1 MDSKATLTTD
11 TNVASRGSTD
21 YRGSTGLKHT
31 HASRSIENHRDL
43 LRKSNP
49 ESELFF
55 IPDILSLLR
64 ARAILRLPNVF
75 WGLSLYKFQG
85 CCTPPWALLSNYT
98 IPSPLKLSHI
108 CHRCSVSSL
117 YTHHSIPPSYSLLCC
132 IFIHGSG
139 IGNCS
144 VSVCICVTLQEQGQ
158 FLCELLVATHLPA
171 LHDHLSEDLCA
182 CFLQASTMAVAP
194 PPVLAWLLSF
204 IKWCLHFLS
213 PSRASCRDCRCSIYF
228 HAGGWLLLFGIDLFL
243 WKLQAE
249 AHLPVDKLAAPRL
262 IARTFVLVAC

>member
-75 WGLSLYKFQG
+75 WGLSLYKFQAAAHHHEPFSA
-85 CCTPPWALLSNYT
+85 THFSVVYLFMVVALETAVCQYVYV
-98 IPSPLKLSHI
+98 SH
-108 CHRCSVSSL
+108 CRSRGSFCVSSWL
-117 YTHHSIPPSYSLLCC
+117 PHTSLPSMITSLRT
-132 IFIHGSG
+132 
-139 IGNCS
+139 S
-144 VSVCICVTLQEQGQ
+144 V
-158 FLCELLVATHLPA
+158 LVSYRQA
-171 LHDHLSEDLCA
+171 L
-182 CFLQASTMAVAP
+182 
-194 PPVLAWLLSF
+194 WLLHHPQC
-204 IKWCLHFLS
+204 WH
-213 PSRASCRDCRCSIYF
+213 DC
-228 HAGGWLLLFGIDLFL
+228 
-243 WKLQAE
+243 
-249 AHLPVDKLAAPRL
+249 
-262 IARTFVLVAC
+262 

>member
-75 WGLSLYKFQG
+75 WGLSLYKFQAAAHHHEPFSA
-85 CCTPPWALLSNYT
+85 TT
-98 IPSPLKLSHI
+98 QSPVH
-108 CHRCSVSSL
+108 
-117 YTHHSIPPSYSLLCC
+117 
-132 IFIHGSG
+132 
-139 IGNCS
+139 
-144 VSVCICVTLQEQGQ
+144 
-158 FLCELLVATHLPA
+158 
-171 LHDHLSEDLCA
+171 
-182 CFLQASTMAVAP
+182 
-194 PPVLAWLLSF
+194 
-204 IKWCLHFLS
+204 
-213 PSRASCRDCRCSIYF
+213 
-228 HAGGWLLLFGIDLFL
+228 
-243 WKLQAE
+243 
-249 AHLPVDKLAAPRL
+249 
-262 IARTFVLVAC
+262 